1 MAESSSLS
9 RFGRWLLNAIV
20 QDVPDE
26 IASCEFDCR
35 KGQCRHEEWSTC
47 TRRLENQPRRDRE
60 ATD

>member
-9 RFGRWLLNAIV
+9 RSGRWLLNAIV

-26 IASCEFDCR
+26 IAGCEFDCR

-47 TRRLENQPRRDRE
+47 SRRLESLSQRERE
-60 ATD
+60 AKD